1 MMNLT
6 AYSEFNFIFEPI
18 TEGVWAVKT
27 KHDNRPVLAAYGD
40 EPIPYL
46 IDEANL
52 NKNIAINEND
62 ALIIEEFN
70 SFKKNRPEYIVGAK
84 LEVPENV
91 SLQWLHDTYCNLL
104 IGCAMIRAAKNG
116 YDPDEQLPRIMR
128 IIKMLEET
136 DFFTSPASSVF
147 HGSFSGGLVAHSIEV
162 VQCIKS
168 LKSSIPAWREEV
180 TMDSA
185 VLVALVHDWC
195 KIGTYESYQRNVKDP
210 QTGTWVSKL
219 AYRKIPSIMP
229 LGHGVESLF
238 LASKYFKLSDAE
250 ALAIRW
256 HMGPWRCVESEHN
269 DLQESN
275 ENYPIVHL
283 LQFAD
288 QLSITKYIGK
298 VYEQ

>member
-6 AYSEFNFIFEPI
+6 AYSEFKFRFEPI
-18 TEGVWAVKT
+18 TEGVWAVTSKDDSRSAST
-27 KHDNRPVLAAYGD
+27 EYVDELRPF
-40 EPIPYL
+40 L

-52 NKNIAINEND
+52 DKSIATDETN
-62 ALIIEEFN
+62 ALIMEEFS

-104 IGCAMIRAAKNG
+104 IGCAMIRAARNG

-128 IIKMLEET
+128 IIKMLEDT

-168 LKSSIPAWREEV
+168 LKSSIPAWRKEV
-180 TMDSA
+180 SMDSA

-256 HMGPWRCVESEHN
+256 HMGPRRCVESEHN